1 MKITEPFVAMSLY
14 RTHVYNP
21 FVNTSF
27 GFFVQNSSFPN
38 DSFGLN
44 VEGVNLYYQP
54 VPPPLTALLFL
65 LVRTLVV
72 VIGEIMHIKVFKKI
86 QNEMSLVN
94 EVTKL
99 YICTQMVY
107 VPFWLLFTTSTDFVH
122 PLNLVIGQ
130 WFCTFGWFFIYFCAN
145 TLAIH
150 SFIVAIMRYF
160 FIIHKEKVEV
170 FGKQRAKKV
179 FLFLNVLIP
188 SLMILWTGIEGSET
202 EVFSFLNK
210 CYGKD
215 HNRFLTDLSPP
226 DVLQRSFCMLETY
239 TINGPL
245 DEVVSI
251 IRRVSCIT
259 VKVVYIVMGFNLTE
273 AILYY
278 KILTHLN
285 RSEKL
290 FIFKHI

>member
-1 MKITEPFVAMSLY
+1 MSLY
-14 RTHVYNP
+14 PSHVYHP
-21 FVNTSF
+21 FEHTSF
-27 GFFVQNSSFPN
+27 GFLVQNSSFPH
-38 DSFGLN
+38 DSSGFN
-44 VEGVNLYYQP
+44 VDGINLYYQP
-54 VPPPLTALLFL
+54 LPPPLTAFLFL

-72 VIGEIMHIKVFKKI
+72 VIGEIVHINVFKKI
-86 QNEMSLVN
+86 QKETSLQN

-107 VPFWLLFTTSTDFVH
+107 VPFWLLFTTTTDFIH
-122 PLNLVIGQ
+122 PLNEVIGQ
-130 WFCTFGWFFIYFCAN
+130 WFCTFGWVFIYFCAT

-150 SFIVAIMRYF
+150 SFIVALMRYF

-170 FGKQRAKKV
+170 FGKQKFKKL

-215 HNRFLTDLSPP
+215 HNRFLSDLSPP

-239 TINGPL
+239 TINGAF

-251 IRRVSCIT
+251 LRRISCIT
-259 VKVVYIVMGFNLTE
+259 VKVIYIIMGFNLTE
-273 AILYY
+273 AVIYY
-278 KILTHLN
+278 KILTYIN
-285 RSEKL
+285 R
-290 FIFKHI
+290 